1 MAVVDMFDALT
12 TKRSYR
18 KAITLAE
25 SLAIV
30 EQDAREGRLDME
42 VVEQLKYFLIKQQK
56 IDARQFSSHARTL
69 ELERQEHPLDAT
81 AF

>member
-1 MAVVDMFDALT
+1 VRIMAVVDMYDALT

-18 KAITLAE
+18 KAISREE

-42 VVEQLKYFLIKQQK
+42 VVRQLKYFLVKQQK
-56 IDARQFSSHARTL
+56 VQLSDHDDDSL
-69 ELERQEHPLDAT
+69 PER
-81 AF
+81 